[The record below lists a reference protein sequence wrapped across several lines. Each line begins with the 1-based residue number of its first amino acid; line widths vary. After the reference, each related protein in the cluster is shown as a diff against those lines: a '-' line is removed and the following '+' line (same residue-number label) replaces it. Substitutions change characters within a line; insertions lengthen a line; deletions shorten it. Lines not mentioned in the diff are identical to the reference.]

1 MKRARNITVPCT
13 VTIAH
18 DADNLEAHVE
28 LDGGIEPDAGDRVLV
43 HGDAVKLVFGE
54 RVTLRREAT
63 LTRASLLEK
72 LVTRAKAHLELTELY
87 EISFSGRRL

>member
-1 MKRARNITVPCT
+1 MKRARHVTVPCT
-13 VTIAH
+13 ITIAH

-28 LDGGIEPDAGDRVLV
+28 LDGGVEPGAGDRVLV

-54 RVTLRREAT
+54 RITLRREAT
-63 LTRASLLEK
+63 
-72 LVTRAKAHLELTELY
+72 VTRATALERLATLVKARFELTDLY